1 MLAMFLFLGG
11 WFFKDASTGYRREN
25 EVFFLSQT
33 FAKAE
38 QMLLQQQQ
46 EGMLTDATWR
56 AFAEK
61 QTVDFGDD
69 LSLIPASVPQPMP
82 WPQELHD
89 SALLAKGQVAAW
101 EAFTGRMRWNRKPP
115 EKLHSASS
123 LREQWYFAYGLS
135 ALALYTLYILLRT
148 MRRRMSIEGETFLT
162 QDGRSVPLADLTR
175 LDLRKWSTKGLAF
188 AYYPQTGGK
197 EGRIRIDGLT
207 YGGFQKD
214 QGEPAEAL
222 MRELR
227 AHFTGEVIEYAAEE
241 TAPEASPQGD
251 PPDSPSA

>member
-11 WFFKDASTGYRREN
+11 WFFKDASTGYRKEN
-25 EVFFLSQT
+25 EAFFLSQA

-38 QMLLQQQQ
+38 KMLQLQQQ
-46 EGMLTDATWR
+46 EGLVTDAAWR
-56 AFAEK
+56 DFASK

-69 LSLIPASVPQPMP
+69 PSLIPASVSRPMP

-101 EAFTGRMRWNRKPP
+101 EAFTGRMQWDRKPP
-115 EKLHSASS
+115 EKLHEASS
-123 LREQWYFAYGLS
+123 IREQWYFAYGLS
-135 ALALYTLYILLRT
+135 ALALYTLFILLRT
-148 MRRRMSIEGETFLT
+148 MRRRMSIEGAIITT
-162 QDGRSVPLADLTR
+162 QDGRKVPLAELTR
-175 LDLRKWSTKGLAF
+175 LDLRKWGTKGLAF
-188 AYYPQTGGK
+188 AYYPQGSGK

-227 AHFTGEVIEYAAEE
+227 ARFTGEVIEYASEE
-241 TAPEASPQGD
+241 TAAEPAPQD
-251 PPDSPSA
+251 APDDSTPA